1 MSIIGLSLIGLKLPF
16 DLMIFVSDGNISYDE
31 GGDSHVAT
39 GILMLIFL
47 LIFIIQNK
55 THGLVRN
62 INDDLIDD
70 EEFI

>member
-31 GGDSHVAT
+31 GGDSHVST
-39 GILMLIFL
+39 GILMLIFSI
-47 LIFIIQNK
+47 IFIIQNK
-55 THGLVRN
+55 IHGLVRN

>member
-39 GILMLIFL
+39 GILMLIFSI
-47 LIFIIQNK
+47 IFIIQNK
-55 THGLVRN
+55 IHGLVRN